1 MPTMLV
7 FIPTYNE
14 RDNVERTCNQLLA
27 LQQNSS
33 LASVAVTSF
42 DILFVDDNSP
52 DGTGAVLDQLAAQ
65 HANVRV
71 IHRSGKQGIG
81 SAHQVGIAYAYA
93 HGYETLVTMDCDGTH
108 PPEYL
113 PQLVAKAQQADVVV
127 GSRYLNKDSLNEWT
141 LFRRL
146 LTYGGHTLTTTLL
159 GIPYDASS
167 AYRLYRLSAIPQH
180 LFALIQSPG
189 YAFFFESLY
198 VLNLNQFRIAEVGI
212 LLPARASG
220 QSKMTVGEAWRGLAR
235 LAHMCF
241 SVAVRR
247 RQYLLRNP

>member
-1 MPTMLV
+1 MPELLV

-14 RDNVERTCNQLLA
+14 RDNVVRTCNQLLA
-27 LQQNSS
+27 LTQDRT
-33 LASVAVTSF
+33 LAF

-52 DGTGAVLDQLAAQ
+52 DGTGTALDKLAAE
-65 HANVRV
+65 HPNVRV
-71 IHRSGKQGIG
+71 IHRPGKQGIV
-81 SAHQVGIAYAYA
+81 SAHQVGIARAYA
-93 HGYETLVTMDCDGTH
+93 QGYAKLITMDCDGTH

-113 PQLVAKAQQADVVV
+113 PQLLAQAQQADADIVV
-127 GSRYLNKDSLNEWT
+127 GSRYLNQDSLNEWT

-146 LTYGGHTLTTTLL
+146 LTYGGHFLTTVLL
-159 GIPYDASS
+159 GMPYDASS
-167 AYRLYRLSAIPQH
+167 AYRLYQLNAIPH
-180 LFALIQSPG
+180 SLFKLVQSPG

-198 VLNLNQFRIAEVGI
+198 VLNLNRFRIAEVGI

-235 LAHMCF
+235 LARMCL

-247 RQYLLRNP
+247 QQYLLPQVPQD

>member
-1 MPTMLV
+1 MPVSMLV

-14 RDNVERTCNQLLA
+14 RNNVERTCSQLLA
-27 LQQNSS
+27 LHPSAN
-33 LASVAVTSF
+33 AAF
-42 DILFVDDNSP
+42 PAFNILFVDDNSP
-52 DGTGAVLDQLAAQ
+52 DGTGAALDQLSEQ

-71 IHRSGKQGIG
+71 IHRPGKLGIG
-81 SAHQVGIAYAYA
+81 SAHQVGIAYAYD

-113 PQLVAKAQQADVVV
+113 PQLFAKAQHSEVVV

-146 LTYGGHTLTTTLL
+146 LTYGGHALTTTLL
-159 GIPYDASS
+159 GMSYDASS
-167 AYRLYRLSAIPQH
+167 AYRLYRLNVIPRR
-180 LFALIQSPG
+180 LFKLIHSPG

-220 QSKMTVGEAWRGLAR
+220 QSKMTVSEAWRGLTR
-235 LAHMCF
+235 LGRMCL
-241 SVAVRR
+241 SIALR
-247 RQYLLRNP
+247 RQRYLLRNIP

>member
-1 MPTMLV
+1 MLV

-27 LQQNSS
+27 LQHHF
-33 LASVAVTSF
+33 ATAPAVTF
-42 DILFVDDNSP
+42 DMLFVDDNSP

-65 HANVRV
+65 HPNVRV

-81 SAHQVGIAYAYA
+81 SAHQVGIAYAYT
-93 HGYETLVTMDCDGTH
+93 HGYDALVTMDCDGTH

-113 PQLVAKAQQADVVV
+113 PQLMAKAQQADVVV

-141 LFRRL
+141 PFRRL
-146 LTYGGHTLTTTLL
+146 LTYGGHALTTTLL
-159 GIPYDASS
+159 GMPYDASS
-167 AYRLYRLSAIPQH
+167 AYRLYRLSALPQN
-180 LFALIQSPG
+180 LFALVQSPG

-235 LAHMCF
+235 LARMCL

-247 RQYLLRNP
+247 RQYLVPPP